1 MGLGGAVV
9 EVDGA
14 DHDHGQRDDDR
25 DGASDGA
32 ADGAEEKEDYLHH
45 EVDHVPARLV
55 RVADPA
61 KQGVV

>member
-1 MGLGGAVV
+1 M
-9 EVDGA
+9 EVHATND
-14 DHDHGQRDDDR
+14 DHTKGDDHGN
-25 DGASDGA
+25 GASDGA

-45 EVDHVPARLV
+45 EVDHVPACLV